1 MAPPHAWHAGE
12 PVHPV
17 APPTEY
23 VRPASALGRPDGA
36 AIPGEPGRPAG
47 PFPGEHARPPLRPFP
62 GDPAHPAAAQARHPA
77 RVQGRHL
84 GPPPPPRVNP
94 DAPTEYIP
102 SLNDEYGDEYDD
114 EFDDYEDDYY
124 DEDEPEPRPKIAPG
138 LLAVR
143 SIGELLITAGMVVL
157 LFVVYEV
164 WITDL
169 ISAGKQDDVTTA
181 LEEDWQTP
189 AESERTEH
197 FSFAD
202 GEGIARLYIPAL
214 GSDYK
219 FTIVEGTSET
229 NLEVGPGHY
238 KQSAAPGAPGNFGV
252 AGHRVGKGA
261 PFNDLDLL
269 QSCDAMIV
277 ETRGSWY
284 IYRMLPTV
292 EDAENWAQVGTD
304 PFCAG
309 TPGSAKVEPLT
320 GEYAATIGRRI
331 VTPRDSAVVAPVPG
345 NLAAKTP
352 PEQRQK
358 LITLTTCHPKF
369 SNRQRMILHGVLVR
383 VHPKSDPAL
392 PPELRE
398 TR

>member
-1 MAPPHAWHAGE
+1 MGE
-12 PVHPV
+12 PSG
-17 APPTEY
+17 PTPNAL
-23 VRPASALGRPDGA
+23 PAEPFR
-36 AIPGEPGRPAG
+36 GERGRPAG
-47 PFPGEHARPPLRPFP
+47 ERGRPLFPGEQARPIDPLP
-62 GDPAHPAAAQARHPA
+62 GEHGQPPLVGEPAHGAQFRHPA
-77 RVQGRHL
+77 RPPG
-84 GPPPPPRVNP
+84 PPPPRVNP

-102 SLNDEYGDEYDD
+102 SLDDDYYDDEYDD
-114 EFDDYEDDYY
+114 YDDDYY
-124 DEDEPEPRPKIAPG
+124 DDEPVRRPKISPG

-169 ISAGKQDDVTTA
+169 ISAGKQNDVTSA
-181 LEEDWQTP
+181 LEEDWQQP
-189 AESERTEH
+189 AEPERTEH
-197 FSFAD
+197 FTFAD
-202 GEGIARLYIPAL
+202 GEGIAKLYIPAL

-219 FTIVEGTSET
+219 FTIVEGTSEA

-277 ETRGSWY
+277 ETRGNWY

-292 EDAENWAQVGTD
+292 DDAKNWAQVGAD
-304 PFCAG
+304 PLCAG
-309 TPGSAKVEPLT
+309 APGSAKVEPLT

-345 NLAAKTP
+345 NLASKTP
-352 PEQRQK
+352 AEQRQK